1 MEGPDTEFRS
11 VFNDHVRVKVTD
23 MLRVP
28 SPTGSGNMPVDVLE
42 VT

>member
-1 MEGPDTEFRS
+1 MEGSDTDFRS
-11 VFNDHVRVKVTD
+11 VFHDHVRVKVTD

-28 SPTGSGNMPVDVLE
+28 SPTGLGNIPVDVLE